1 MQEKIE
7 IITYM
12 TSLTHILIIHQ
23 NEIKSYNKDCDESY
37 INLVTSLGETYTT
50 QLIYHKGPDLV
61 IL

>member
-23 NEIKSYNKDCDESY
+23 NEIKSYNKDCDKPY
-37 INLVTSLGETYTT
+37 TNLVTSIGKKNIHYAVNLS
-50 QLIYHKGPDLV
+50 
-61 IL
+61 